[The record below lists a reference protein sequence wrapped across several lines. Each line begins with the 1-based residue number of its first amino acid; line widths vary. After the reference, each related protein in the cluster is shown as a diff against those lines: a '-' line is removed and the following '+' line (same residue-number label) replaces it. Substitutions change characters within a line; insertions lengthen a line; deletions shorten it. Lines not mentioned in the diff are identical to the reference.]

1 MPPTVEVRQRGSFWI
16 VICGACGTL
25 RDGGG
30 FWVLR
35 SNAARHARVHR
46 RTHRSG
52 R

>member
-30 FWVLR
+30 FWVPR